1 MVVKRTERET
11 KNLQTIEYKK
21 PQAWEK
27 IKNIPNQIKAG
38 KSIGL
43 MQLIYDLR
51 CQMRCEHCGI
61 QGFIDNKKDTKLSLE
76 RVKDLADQAHEYGL
90 YSLCISG
97 GEPLIFPDL
106 EKLIDAIGPER
117 FVLSMDTN
125 GLALD
130 EDKIKWLVSKG
141 VDRIHLSIDGMSD
154 NHSKFRKVK
163 TNSWSNNI
171 EMLPLCKKNNLG
183 MVINIVATKDLVRSG
198 EIEKQ
203 LEFLKTFDQH
213 SSLIYAKPVG
223 TFEEAKD
230 QVLNQEDLD
239 YLETLTKKYNCSTHL
254 TVNNGLDIGC
264 LCFKRHFSVSPFG
277 DVLPCPW
284 LMIGM
289 GNIFEESLETIL
301 NRGLSNPWFSWDN
314 KFTCH
319 SGNEDSFFYQNI
331 IPQIEKLEDYPANW
345 EDIDWK
351 LEHFD
356 NQLKEEKI

>member
-1 MVVKRTERET
+1 MNLTEREI
-11 KNLQTIEYKK
+11 KNRQTIEYRK
-21 PQAWEK
+21 PEAWEK

-38 KSIGL
+38 KSIAL
-43 MQLIYDLR
+43 MQLIFDLK

-61 QGFIDNKKDTKLSLE
+61 QGFIDHKKDRKLS
-76 RVKDLADQAHEYGL
+76 VKDVKKLADQAHEYGL

-106 EKLIDAIGPER
+106 EELIDAIGPQR

-125 GLALD
+125 GLALT
-130 EDKIKWLVSKG
+130 EEKIKWLVEKG

-163 TNSWSNNI
+163 SNSWSHNI

-213 SSLIYAKPVG
+213 CSLIYAKPVG

-230 QVLNQEDLD
+230 QVLNSNDLE

-254 TVNNGLDIGC
+254 TMNNGLDVGC

-284 LMIGM
+284 IMISM
-289 GNIFEESLETIL
+289 GNLFEENLETIL
-301 NRGLSNPWFSWDN
+301 NRGLANPWFKFGN

-319 SGNEDSFFYQNI
+319 SGNEDSIFYQEI
-331 IPQIEKLEDYPANW
+331 IPQIDTFDEYPVDW
-345 EDIDWK
+345 KKIDW
-351 LEHFD
+351 HFD
-356 NQLKEEKI
+356 KI